1 MNTSS
6 GSAER
11 APNAASPSDATT
23 PPRRSPQRS
32 TRWLAIVALGMF
44 ALVAFDLWW
53 VTVYRHNYP
62 LTIDEAGYIAFALAD
77 HAGFQSGG
85 VHGWW
90 ESFQSHA
97 PYAPLVPAVTSF
109 LYVVKAGVLEGF
121 GVLIGF
127 MALLTFA
134 TYGIG
139 ERLAGPRLGALAA
152 LVVAIAPGT
161 FVFTR
166 EYVFAI
172 AVAALLSSAVYALL
186 RSDGL
191 RSRTWAVASGVT
203 LGLMLLARTMT
214 IAFLPAVFVAAV
226 ASALMKARYDERHSG
241 HLADRAVNLALMAV
255 TTAAVAATW
264 YARNFQVVFDY
275 LTSYGYGS
283 KSSYYGSDHSLL
295 SWTRWRDV
303 ADRMTT
309 TDLLVPLGA
318 LLLVG
323 LLALAVLTVHRLLAA
338 EDRRAVLVAI
348 AKSDAF
354 SVAIVFAICY
364 VVLTSSR
371 NGGEGF
377 TFPIS
382 VLLPPLAVMALRR
395 ARIGIAALAVGAVLV
410 IGGLS
415 VASNTNLSDS
425 LAKSREVSVPG
436 FGSLPWIDGTPHAIR
451 AIRAQVPGPA
461 SRFAARDRAWYEANQ
476 AVAEEVFRLEEAG
489 APQPVAFSSHNVALN
504 TSSVLLAGELVR
516 RTEIWFAQLTP
527 EPDDSVATYERELSS
542 AEFGM
547 PGILVTMSR
556 NTGDFDPLITQH
568 YAEKA
573 ARRVGFHKV
582 RTMTLPDGRL
592 LRLWVRR

>member
-1 MNTSS
+1 MKTHRSP
-6 GSAER
+6 AER
-11 APNAASPSDATT
+11 APNAPSPADST
-23 PPRRSPQRS
+23 PAPRRSPQQS
-32 TRWLAIVALGMF
+32 IRWLGIVALGVL
-44 ALVAFDLWW
+44 ALVVFDIWW

-62 LTIDEAGYIAFALAD
+62 LTIDEAGYIGFALAD
-77 HAGFQSGG
+77 HVGLQSGG
-85 VHGWW
+85 LTGWW

-97 PYAPLVPAVTSF
+97 PYAPLVPAATSF
-109 LYVVKAGVLEGF
+109 LYVIKAGVLGGF
-121 GVLIGF
+121 GALIGF

-172 AVAALLSSAVYALL
+172 AVAALLSSTVYALL

-191 RSRTWAVASGVT
+191 RSRRWAVASGAT

-214 IAFLPAVFVAAV
+214 VAFLPAVFAA
-226 ASALMKARYDERHSG
+226 AAAAALMKARYDERHPG
-241 HLADRAVNLALMAV
+241 YLADRVVNFALMAV
-255 TTAAVAATW
+255 TTVAVAATW
-264 YARNFQVVFDY
+264 YAPNFHVVFDY

-283 KSSYYGSDHSLL
+283 KSSYYGPDHPLL
-295 SWTRWRDV
+295 SWARWRDV
-303 ADRMTT
+303 ADRATT

-318 LLLVG
+318 LLLAG
-323 LLALAVLTVHRLLAA
+323 LLALVVVTARRLLAA
-338 EDRRAVLVAI
+338 EDRRGILVNLV
-348 AKSDAF
+348 KSDAF
-354 SVAIVFAICY
+354 SVAMVLAICY
-364 VVLTSSR
+364 VILTSSR

-382 VLLPPLAVMALRR
+382 MLLPPLAVMALRH
-395 ARIGIAALAVGAVLV
+395 ARIEIVTLAVGAVLI
-410 IGGLS
+410 IGGLN

-425 LAKSREVSVPG
+425 LAKPREISVPG
-436 FGSLPWIDGTPHAIR
+436 FGSLPWINGTPHAVS
-451 AIRAQVPGPA
+451 AIRRQAPGPP
-461 SRFAARDRAWYEANQ
+461 SRFAAPDRAWYEANQ
-476 AVAEEVFRLEEAG
+476 AVAEEIFRLEEMG
-489 APQPVAFSSHNVALN
+489 AHQPVGFSSHNVALN

-556 NTGDFDPLITQH
+556 NTGDFRPLITQRH
-568 YAEKA
+568 AEKA

-592 LRLWVRR
+592 LRLWVRL

>member
-1 MNTSS
+1 MNTSP

-44 ALVAFDLWW
+44 GLVAFDLWW

-226 ASALMKARYDERHSG
+226 ASALMKARYDERHPG
-241 HLADRAVNLALMAV
+241 YVTDRVVNLALMAV

-275 LTSYGYGS
+275 LTNYGYGS
-283 KSSYYGSDHSLL
+283 KSSSYGPT
-295 SWTRWRDV
+295 TRCF
-303 ADRMTT
+303 
-309 TDLLVPLGA
+309 
-318 LLLVG
+318 
-323 LLALAVLTVHRLLAA
+323 H
-338 EDRRAVLVAI
+338 
-348 AKSDAF
+348 
-354 SVAIVFAICY
+354 
-364 VVLTSSR
+364 
-371 NGGEGF
+371 
-377 TFPIS
+377 
-382 VLLPPLAVMALRR
+382 
-395 ARIGIAALAVGAVLV
+395 
-410 IGGLS
+410 
-415 VASNTNLSDS
+415 
-425 LAKSREVSVPG
+425 
-436 FGSLPWIDGTPHAIR
+436 
-451 AIRAQVPGPA
+451 GPA
-461 SRFAARDRAWYEANQ
+461 
-476 AVAEEVFRLEEAG
+476 G
-489 APQPVAFSSHNVALN
+489 A
-504 TSSVLLAGELVR
+504 
-516 RTEIWFAQLTP
+516 
-527 EPDDSVATYERELSS
+527 
-542 AEFGM
+542 
-547 PGILVTMSR
+547 MSR
-556 NTGDFDPLITQH
+556 T
-568 YAEKA
+568 A
-573 ARRVGFHKV
+573 
-582 RTMTLPDGRL
+582 
-592 LRLWVRR
+592 